1 MLLIGIGVW
10 IIAALFY
17 LALIYG
23 ATKREKEE

>member
-1 MLLIGIGVW
+1 MWLIGIGVW

-23 ATKREKEE
+23 ATRNDKEE